1 MGAIKYRGI
10 LLIPALIL
18 KLKLQLAGRD
28 CIVVNWEKAD
38 CRISVPS
45 DKRGTKKYRKKLM
58 AYCNRQKFNF
68 IFKAFSN
75 DIL

>member
-1 MGAIKYRGI
+1 MGAVEYRGM
-10 LLIPALIL
+10 LLIAASIL
-18 KLKLQLAGRD
+18 KLKLQLEEND